1 MRAKGPMENAERQA
15 QAQLES
21 IVAMVAAFRMAGH
34 DGEREAAEATIRD
47 DPLSVEVR
55 ADWHAVGAEQ
65 SRATEF
71 RIELCTG
78 GPAVRIIGDLD
89 QYCEPE
95 NPRVEYQD
103 WFTPWRILAS
113 VTDEQNDALLE
124 YCRAF
129 CFVT

>member
-1 MRAKGPMENAERQA
+1 MENSEQQA
-15 QAQLES
+15 HAQLES
-21 IVAMVAAFRMAGH
+21 IVAMIAALRMAI
-34 DGEREAAEATIRD
+34 DDEQRETAETRIQE

-55 ADWHAVGAEQ
+55 ADWHAVDAEQ
-65 SRATEF
+65 SSATEF

-95 NPRVEYQD
+95 NPRIEYQD
-103 WFTPWRILAS
+103 WFRPWRTLAS

-124 YCRAF
+124 YCRVF

>member
-1 MRAKGPMENAERQA
+1 MENSEQQA
-15 QAQLES
+15 HAQLES
-21 IVAMVAAFRMAGH
+21 IVAMIAALRMAI
-34 DGEREAAEATIRD
+34 DDEQRETAETRIQE

-65 SRATEF
+65 SSATEF
-71 RIELCTG
+71 KIELCTG

-95 NPRVEYQD
+95 NPRIEYQD
-103 WFTPWRILAS
+103 WFTPWRTLAS
-113 VTDEQNDALLE
+113 VNDEQNDALLE
-124 YCRAF
+124 YCRVF